1 MVTQLIWP
9 KNRKQNKAFVEYSIV
24 TKPKYLY
31 ENLRGVLNLW
41 KLFYADKK
49 KNKIEILFGTG
60 RLTLHRD

>member
-41 KLFYADKK
+41 KLFFADKK
-49 KNKIEILFGTG
+49 KQNRNTIWNWTTNLAP
-60 RLTLHRD
+60 